1 MSKLLQVVLWI
12 AVIGSYFFTVITTLQ
27 YDKMID
33 DCIARDKFE
42 LRGDEYMCVMIE
54 RERL

>member
-33 DCIARDKFE
+33 DCIARDKFDI
-42 LRGDEYMCVMIE
+42 RGQTYLCVAVDWKE
-54 RERL
+54 